1 MPRLEPAVDREQL
14 PQTIGDR
21 VRVVRETFGVAN
33 EGCEGGRGHAVMT
46 RRAAAL
52 FLADAVRLAAASSM
66 IRSAAASPAPIVRE
80 RVRGTTAGDRPVTR
94 AGETTTLASIARSWI
109 RNTRAMTDAST
120 TSPSDTCLPPS
131 GTAIRFGFDG

>member
-1 MPRLEPAVDREQL
+1 MLAVRVTAGELMPRLEPAVDREQL

-52 FLADAVRLAAASSM
+52 FLAR
-66 IRSAAASPAPIVRE
+66 RRE
-80 RVRGTTAGDRPVTR
+80 AGRGLVDDPLGCGESGPDRP
-94 AGETTTLASIARSWI
+94 
-109 RNTRAMTDAST
+109 
-120 TSPSDTCLPPS
+120 
-131 GTAIRFGFDG
+131 